1 MGKVAESRKNMRID
15 FRPKVVAR
23 TMTWELILASI
34 SLAAVVSLP
43 LYFIKVKPIFQK
55 YQEEYRRIEQE
66 KILTEDNTKV
76 IK

>member
-1 MGKVAESRKNMRID
+1 MDPNDKGFKEHMRQMGKVAESRKNMRID

-43 LYFIKVKPIFQK
+43 LYFIKVKPIF
-55 YQEEYRRIEQE
+55 
-66 KILTEDNTKV
+66 
-76 IK
+76 